1 MTSRK
6 IIAGILSFGMIV
18 SMSGCGSDS
27 SSSDTSSESDTKVIT
42 TTVSDENSSE
52 KETEATASSDTS
64 SDESSDESLAE
75 TPAETSEESSESV
88 EEKPK
93 ETKPY
98 RTDEKEEEKK
108 EETSASDLSADEAKA
123 LLFDA
128 AKALKESDWD
138 AVIDKTNFLEL
149 CELSG
154 EKLTKE
160 EALEAINSGAM
171 KGKLDEYEQSVSSF
185 ELTDE
190 TVGEAQRLTAKELS
204 GLSDT
209 VNLLSQNKVSQTF
222 EDGYRFPMT
231 AENKIGFYVL
241 KYPDTGWK
249 MDIAIGMATDAF
261 AYLKEYGDQQGVD
274 MNFESMMNQMEKVE
288 K

>member
-27 SSSDTSSESDTKVIT
+27 SSSDTSSENDTKVIT

-52 KETEATASSDTS
+52 KETEATASSDTF

-75 TPAETSEESSESV
+75 TPAETSEESSEPA

-98 RTDEKEEEKK
+98 RTDEKEEEV
-108 EETSASDLSADEAKA
+108 SASDLSADEAKV

-160 EALEAINSGAM
+160 EAIEAINSGAM
-171 KGKLDEYEQSVSSF
+171 EGKLDEYEQSVSSF

-190 TVGEAQRLTAKELS
+190 TVGEAQRLTAEELS

-241 KYPDTGWK
+241 KYPETGWK

-261 AYLKEYGDQQGVD
+261 AYLKEYGDQQGVNMD
-274 MNFESMMNQMEKVE
+274 FESMMSQMEKVE

>member
-1 MTSRK
+1 MASRK

-27 SSSDTSSESDTKVIT
+27 SSSDTSSENDTRVIT
-42 TTVSDENSSE
+42 TTVSDDNSSE
-52 KETEATASSDTS
+52 KETEATASSDTP
-64 SDESSDESLAE
+64 SDESLAE
-75 TPAETSEESSESV
+75 TPAETSEESSESA
-88 EEKPK
+88 EENPTECQTVPVDEKVDEK
-93 ETKPY
+93 DVK
-98 RTDEKEEEKK
+98 TDEKIEEI
-108 EETSASDLSADEAKA
+108 SASDLSADEAKA

-128 AKALKESDWD
+128 VKALKESDWD
-138 AVIDKTNFLEL
+138 AVMDKTNFLEL

-154 EKLTKE
+154 KKLTKE

-190 TVGEAQRLTAKELS
+190 TIGEAQRLTAKELS

-209 VNLLSQNKVSQTF
+209 VKLLSQNKMSQTF

-231 AENKIGFYVL
+231 AESKVGFYVL
-241 KYPDTGWK
+241 KYPEIGWK
-249 MDIAIGMATDAF
+249 MDIAIGTTTDAF

-274 MNFESMMNQMEKVE
+274 MDLETMMKLM
-288 K
+288 